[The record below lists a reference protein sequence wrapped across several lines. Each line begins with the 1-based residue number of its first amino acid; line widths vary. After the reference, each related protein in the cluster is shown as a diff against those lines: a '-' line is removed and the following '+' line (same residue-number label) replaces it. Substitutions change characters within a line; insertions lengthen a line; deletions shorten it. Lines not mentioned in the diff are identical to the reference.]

1 MVAIATSGI
10 HFKQPSQF
18 QPYIADVANLNVF
31 DNGNVIQ
38 ASSTTAFFT
47 QMASRGLQDTTNW
60 TADTYKTLLTV
71 ASGAGFV
78 GGVVG
83 PTAGGASTTT
93 FEFTVDGVLDEI
105 AITVASGQRA
115 GLFAKLGGSADF
127 TTAEVF
133 LYAGVGEALGADK
146 ATFTASSNPVR
157 VLLTWRQLVGFPCLR
172 FTQSLLIRAKHSASI
187 TNSTATAYSAVM
199 YRLDL

>member
-10 HFKQPSQF
+10 HFKQPTQF
-18 QPYIADVANLNVF
+18 QPYIADVANLNIF
-31 DNGNVIQ
+31 DNGNIIRE
-38 ASSTTAFFT
+38 SSTTAFFT
-47 QMASRGLQDTTNW
+47 QMASRGLQETTNW

-71 ASGAGFV
+71 TGAGFV
-78 GGVVG
+78 GGVIG
-83 PTAGGASTTT
+83 PTAGTSSTTT
-93 FEFTVDGVLDEI
+93 FEITVDGALDEI
-105 AITVASGQRA
+105 AIAVASGQRA
-115 GLFAKLGGSADF
+115 GLYAKLGGSADF
-127 TTAEVF
+127 TSTEVF

-157 VLLTWRQLVGFPCLR
+157 VVLTWRQLVGFPCLR

-187 TNSTATAYSAVM
+187 TNSTATAYSAVQ